1 MKKGLSIREKVLLC
15 ILGIMLVILAYYYV
29 FYMPAKNAVE
39 QYEQEFILVDDQII
53 QAEAKTMLLNKMT
66 TELNA
71 IKDGEAG
78 TIKEL
83 PAYDNRQNLLVQLSG
98 ILANAENYSVNFG
111 GVVEDEVTVTR
122 TIELNYSCV
131 SYDAA
136 KAILLEIYNGEY
148 PCTFTNLFISNEGK
162 TVSVNVIY
170 YEYK

>member
-15 ILGIMLVILAYYYV
+15 ILAVMLVILAYYYA
-29 FYMPAKNAVE
+29 FYMPAKNTVA
-39 QYEQEFILVDDQII
+39 QYEQEFTLVDDQII
-53 QAEAKTMLLNKMT
+53 QAEAKTMMLNKMK

-71 IKDGEAG
+71 IKEGEVG
-78 TIKEL
+78 DVKEL

-98 ILANAENYSVNFG
+98 ILANTENYSVNFRS
-111 GVVEDEVTVTR
+111 VVEDEVTVTR
-122 TIELNYSCV
+122 TIDLSFTCG